1 MPSKKAANEVD
12 IDPNELKKLC
22 PGQPAHPFKKWGQPE
37 IKTDPGIYTVWDKPN
52 GKDER
57 FVYVGMAGRGVLA
70 PNKADLADTE
80 DPNQPK
86 SKRKK
91 GLLGRLHAHSTG
103 RRSGDQ
109 FCVYVCDYFV
119 VPELTPTERE
129 KIGKGELFLDDLTY
143 EYIYANLS
151 YRFIY
156 LPDGKTAENL
166 ERELRTGDFL
176 PELRKP
182 FLNPLPARKPR
193 RTKR

>member
-1 MPSKKAANEVD
+1 
-12 IDPNELKKLC
+12 
-22 PGQPAHPFKKWGQPE
+22 
-37 IKTDPGIYTVWDKPN
+37 
-52 GKDER
+52 
-57 FVYVGMAGRGVLA
+57 
-70 PNKADLADTE
+70 
-80 DPNQPK
+80 
-86 SKRKK
+86 
-91 GLLGRLHAHSTG
+91 
-103 RRSGDQ
+103 
-109 FCVYVCDYFV
+109 VCDYFV

-166 ERELRTGDFL
+166 ERKLRTGDFL